1 MSLLSTRNSKGTYP
15 HPQSLALLNDAQ
27 YAHLKGSL
35 LDTEALLLNL
45 TEHFNPFNAKAI
57 PGYRLLDN
65 FPDFIPFHS
74 CNHSSLNSYI
84 FHLRSLD
91 YLCLKASSSSSTL
104 IVVTDTSFISPRNIQ
119 AVSTAY
125 FWRLEQ
131 QMLFSKALAGWTT
144 ASNTEL

>member
-27 YAHLKGSL
+27 YTHLKGSL

-65 FPDFIPFHS
+65 FPDFIPFYS

-84 FHLRSLD
+84 SHLRSLD
-91 YLCLKASSSSSTL
+91 YLCLKASSSPSTL
-104 IVVTDTSFISPRNIQ
+104 IVVTDTSFISPRNI
-119 AVSTAY
+119 
-125 FWRLEQ
+125 
-131 QMLFSKALAGWTT
+131 
-144 ASNTEL
+144 